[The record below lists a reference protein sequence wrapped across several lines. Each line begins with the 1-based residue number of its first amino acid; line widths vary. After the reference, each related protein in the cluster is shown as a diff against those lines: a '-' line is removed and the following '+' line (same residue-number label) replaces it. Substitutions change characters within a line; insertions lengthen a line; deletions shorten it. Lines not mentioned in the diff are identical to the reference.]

1 MSAGSAIRLVS
12 DEGQP
17 TNLSPVVPARE
28 PKAKFRVQYVQ
39 FADGSIWGDELAAQ
53 DALAARSAI
62 FGMLVRLQSEG
73 NDRHFLA
80 LLKEKIKPDEA
91 NQFFD
96 SFRQASKDEG
106 MTVVRRNVAA
116 SLRVASAHVSAM
128 RQVQAKR

>member
-12 DEGQP
+12 DQGQP
-17 TNLSPVVPARE
+17 ANLSPVVPARE

-96 SFRQASKDEG
+96 SFRQA
-106 MTVVRRNVAA
+106 RRVFLVAP
-116 SLRVASAHVSAM
+116 SPVWF
-128 RQVQAKR
+128 